1 MAEVYQC
8 RACGGNVIPG
18 PEGKTGICEYCG
30 KKIVFPQKGHKLMNQ
45 ANALRIRMEFEQAEA
60 LYQSLALL
68 NPDDPEI
75 WWSILL
81 CHYGILYV
89 QEADRR
95 VITVNRMRY
104 DSVFDQEA
112 YQKAISL
119 ADDAQR
125 RIYEEEMRTIQGI
138 QNRLLATVEKEEK
151 YDIFISFK
159 DKDADG
165 KRTEDSVLAQDI
177 YEALTDEGYQ
187 VFFSR
192 ITLRTAIAEEFEPKI
207 FSALQ
212 SAKLMILVATS
223 VEHIEADWVKNEWSR
238 YLKLMEQDAGK
249 YLLPVYTIGVK
260 PEQFP
265 AMLSGLEGIQANG
278 EEYQSL
284 LLDNVAKRLGGK
296 RKKKE
301 VAVAEIVAAEEAKRL
316 HMEESNQLLQ
326 RARQSLQNR
335 NYHQAGVCF
344 EQMLDLNLDCAI
356 AWWGVLTAETQN
368 FQKKGDFRANPKLKR
383 YYDEAM
389 RLATGAEK
397 ESFQKDMARYE
408 EVQRGFLHEEC
419 HEQFLKLTNYQKRV
433 YIGDND
439 KKHEEIL
446 KVEQECL
453 SLAREPHRTE
463 LQKEFEDYNQKR
475 ERVRALRNAY
485 DAEEQKNEAC
495 VTNVEQWEQEYKS
508 VKARRANAKDT
519 YRIRLAS
526 CLAAFCLFNGIGTIC
541 SILYFRF
548 IDDSD
553 RMLRHSVD
561 VADAIGPLIMV
572 VAGLFFVCRIVNHLK
587 ARKQAC
593 EGRSLRQE
601 RHYCGELKQNVKQ
614 GKKDALV
621 RAEQLPDI
629 YVRLQK
635 EYADV
640 KGFVFPQDLEGHIK
654 KWQEKLRK

>member
-30 KKIVFPQKGHKLMNQ
+30 KKIVFPQKGYKLMNQ

-81 CHYGILYV
+81 CRYGILYV

-95 VITVNRMRY
+95 VITVNRMKY

-125 RIYEEEMRTIQGI
+125 RIYEEEARTIQGI
-138 QNRLLATVEKEEK
+138 QDRLLATVEKEEK

-165 KRTEDSVLAQDI
+165 KRTGDSVLAQDI
-177 YEALTDEGYQ
+177 YEALTDEGYR

-192 ITLRTAIAEEFEPKI
+192 ITLRTAIGEEFEPKI

-238 YLKLMEQDAGK
+238 YLKLMEQDAEK

-284 LLDNVAKRLGGK
+284 LLDNVAKRLGQK

-301 VAVAEIVAAEEAKRL
+301 VAAAQIVAAEEAKRL

-356 AWWGVLTAETQN
+356 AWWGVLTAE
-368 FQKKGDFRANPKLKR
+368 RR
-383 YYDEAM
+383 IS
-389 RLATGAEK
+389 R
-397 ESFQKDMARYE
+397 R
-408 EVQRGFLHEEC
+408 
-419 HEQFLKLTNYQKRV
+419 
-433 YIGDND
+433 
-439 KKHEEIL
+439 
-446 KVEQECL
+446 KVI
-453 SLAREPHRTE
+453 
-463 LQKEFEDYNQKR
+463 
-475 ERVRALRNAY
+475 
-485 DAEEQKNEAC
+485 
-495 VTNVEQWEQEYKS
+495 S
-508 VKARRANAKDT
+508 V
-519 YRIRLAS
+519 RIRS
-526 CLAAFCLFNGIGTIC
+526 
-541 SILYFRF
+541 
-548 IDDSD
+548 
-553 RMLRHSVD
+553 
-561 VADAIGPLIMV
+561 
-572 VAGLFFVCRIVNHLK
+572 
-587 ARKQAC
+587 
-593 EGRSLRQE
+593 
-601 RHYCGELKQNVKQ
+601 
-614 GKKDALV
+614 
-621 RAEQLPDI
+621 
-629 YVRLQK
+629 
-635 EYADV
+635 
-640 KGFVFPQDLEGHIK
+640 
-654 KWQEKLRK
+654 